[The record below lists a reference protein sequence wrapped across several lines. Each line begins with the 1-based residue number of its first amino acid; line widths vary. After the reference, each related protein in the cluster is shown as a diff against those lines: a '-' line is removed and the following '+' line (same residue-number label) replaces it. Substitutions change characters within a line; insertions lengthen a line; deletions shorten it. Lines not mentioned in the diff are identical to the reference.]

1 MMFNPAS
8 SCCGGSRVGQG
19 STLKSRRLR
28 VVLDID
34 ETLIHAEVGREM
46 GRNGMAGQSKDK
58 VNGVEVSIK
67 TNDGV
72 VHQVVVRKRPG
83 VDGFLR
89 KLAKEHD
96 VYAFT
101 ASEEYY
107 ARPILKMLDP
117 ENNIF
122 KGCYFRSDCT
132 QIKGKTFVKD
142 LGKLEMIRSILFTCI
157 DRLLCDSEFSAV

>member
-8 SCCGGSRVGQG
+8 SCCGGSRVSQG

-89 KLAKEHD
+89 KLAKRNMACFHRFGGVLRTTNFED
-96 VYAFT
+96 
-101 ASEEYY
+101 
-107 ARPILKMLDP
+107 ARP
-117 ENNIF
+117 
-122 KGCYFRSDCT
+122 
-132 QIKGKTFVKD
+132 GKQHFQGV
-142 LGKLEMIRSILFTCI
+142 L
-157 DRLLCDSEFSAV
+157 